1 MTVDQVLR
9 RRSELLTTFGLNVI
23 SVRPE
28 PGAVVVAVERPEREV
43 VNIQETFGVVGSPGT
58 AEWGNQ
64 DILIGVREND
74 GSQLF
79 LSPGRQHAPHTL
91 IAGSTGSGKSVLM
104 QNIIIGIAATNTPEQ
119 ARILSDRSEARR

>member
-43 VNIQETFGVVGSPGT
+43 VNIQDLWSCWRPGT

-64 DILIGVREND
+64 DILIGVRE
-74 GSQLF
+74 
-79 LSPGRQHAPHTL
+79 
-91 IAGSTGSGKSVLM
+91 K
-104 QNIIIGIAATNTPEQ
+104 
-119 ARILSDRSEARR
+119 RR